1 MVFFVVFSLLYYYY
15 YRFFSTTFSIRKTW
29 WYVCVRVYTIQLENA
44 KNIPDRFPVREPLF
58 GGDEFNRWSRTPTA
72 ISRPQTLVGPP
83 SRYTYIIFF
92 VSTPSIHNINYNTII
107 LYSDSTFRYCI
118 VVIASARPL
127 IMKYQPTCYFVIY
140 FHNLREISWRSD
152 ECLPT

>member
-1 MVFFVVFSLLYYYY
+1 MVFFVVFSLLYYYF
-15 YRFFSTTFSIRKTW
+15 YRFFSTTFSIRKTR

-44 KNIPDRFPVREPLF
+44 KNIPDRFPVRAPRF
-58 GGDEFNRWSRTPTA
+58 GGDEFNRRSRTPTA

-107 LYSDSTFRYCI
+107 LFSTFRYCI
-118 VVIASARPL
+118 VVIASATPL
-127 IMKYQPTCYFVIY
+127 IMKSTYLLFRYIFSQATWDFVTVRWVPT
-140 FHNLREISWRSD
+140 
-152 ECLPT
+152 